1 MLANLKIIYQYQFHA
16 HPVHLFCSFFPSNFE
31 DQWSLSLNLFRLAG
45 NYIRSPYTISILYFF
60 MWSYFLKIVSRFI
73 GPRYSGDDFFLGSNL
88 VSFNRTLVVPY
99 EILKVNFHVN
109 KILVSI
115 LVCPFFVDLSIIVEI
130 TIKLTNLIKYGIAYL

>member
-1 MLANLKIIYQYQFHA
+1 
-16 HPVHLFCSFFPSNFE
+16 VHLFCSV
-31 DQWSLSLNLFRLAG
+31 LS
-45 NYIRSPYTISILYFF
+45 SPPILKISDLCHLIYSDWPETISVHRTRFQYYIF
-60 MWSYFLKIVSRFI
+60 MWSYFLKIVSRYI
-73 GPRYSGDDFFLGSNL
+73 GDDFFFGSNL

-99 EILKVNFHVN
+99 EISKVNFHVN